1 MRFTCTYCKRI
12 LERKSN
18 GSFKCTSCGHGIMKM
33 TIPKT
38 LCVQCNARIYTSVD
52 ITRKVTCSS
61 CVERS
66 LSVLEPKT
74 KGR

>member
-18 GSFKCTSCGHGIMKM
+18 GSFKCTSCGIGLMKM

-38 LCVQCNARIYTSVD
+38 LCIKCNSPIYPNVD
-52 ITRKVTCSS
+52 ITRKVTCND

-66 LSVLEPKT
+66 VSLSKPKT
-74 KGR
+74 